1 MIDDIF
7 RGTGKFQVELSSEV
21 VIPWKWIQGPCTN
34 GKPGSK
40 KKV

>member
-1 MIDDIF
+1 MICDIF
-7 RGTGKFQVELSSEV
+7 CGTEKFEVELSIEV
-21 VIPWKWIQGPCTN
+21 VIPWKRIQGPCTS